1 LHDDSLKSKAVRIAP
16 SVAILTA
23 SMSKLGD
30 AVVAKALHE
39 STVTKIATFRQ
50 KARLT
55 TR

>member
-1 LHDDSLKSKAVRIAP
+1 VRIAP

-39 STVTKIATFRQ
+39 STVTKIATSAAHHAMIARQ
-50 KARLT
+50 VAS
-55 TR
+55 